1 MPLIQRNSKFSEIN
15 RWFLMWEILYF
26 GNRFGK
32 LNKSG
37 SIAMI
42 RKKELSVFIR
52 LSFLVIFL
60 FLISCG
66 TKTVMMTVLR
76 PAEINLKHY
85 PKIALGDFV
94 NPRGRIDQHALD
106 LRDAL
111 TQQLIATKRFEVVDR
126 QTLGKII
133 QEQKLAASGLI
144 DEKSAPTLGKLLGAS
159 ALIFG
164 RITTDRYHQE
174 LVHAPPYKDKKG
186 KSHQRHSWK
195 GKYELS
201 ANIKIVDVQTGKILT
216 AKELSAVAK
225 AETSALDKAPPKIDS
240 NALYRKCVAKIA
252 AQFRRMVAP
261 YQIKVKAQF
270 LVDDKV
276 PETKKAI
283 GLFKAGEWDA
293 GEALL
298 KRAAMK
304 PGLKPELRAKVYYD
318 LGLAQMYLGQH
329 DAAIENIRHALE
341 LKPDESRYQKV
352 LRTAKEEKAKAE
364 KLKQQL

>member
-1 MPLIQRNSKFSEIN
+1 MKP
-15 RWFLMWEILYF
+15 
-26 GNRFGK
+26 
-32 LNKSG
+32 
-37 SIAMI
+37 
-42 RKKELSVFIR
+42 KKNLSMLFR
-52 LSFLVIFL
+52 LSIFAVFLS
-60 FLISCG
+60 LISCS

-76 PAEINLKHY
+76 PAEINLKSY

-94 NPRGRIDQHALD
+94 NSYGRIDQHALD
-106 LRDAL
+106 MRDAL
-111 TQQLIATKRFEVVDR
+111 TQQLIATKRFDVVDR

-144 DEKSAPTLGKLLGAS
+144 DATSAPALGKLLGAS

-164 RITTDRYHQE
+164 RITTDRYHQD
-174 LVHAPPYKDKKG
+174 LVHSPPYKDKKG

-201 ANIKIVDVQTGKILT
+201 VNIKIVNVQTGKILT
-216 AKELSAVAK
+216 AKELTAVER

-240 NALYRKCVAKIA
+240 NALYKKCLSHIA
-252 AQFRRMVAP
+252 MQFRRMIAP

-276 PETKKAI
+276 PETKKAVS
-283 GLFKAGEWDA
+283 LFKAGEWDS
-293 GEALL
+293 GKALL
-298 KRAAMK
+298 KKASEK
-304 PGLKPELRAKVYYD
+304 PFLKPEFRAKVFYD

-329 DAAIENIRHALE
+329 DASIENIRHALE
-341 LKPDESRYQKV
+341 LKPDEKRYQKA
-352 LRTAKEEKAKAE
+352 LRMAKEEKAKAQ

>member
-1 MPLIQRNSKFSEIN
+1 MDTKNFRMLPIV
-15 RWFLMWEILYF
+15 FLLM
-26 GNRFGK
+26 
-32 LNKSG
+32 
-37 SIAMI
+37 AAA
-42 RKKELSVFIR
+42 
-52 LSFLVIFL
+52 L
-60 FLISCG
+60 FLNSCS
-66 TKTVMMTVLR
+66 TKTVMMTVMR
-76 PAEINLKHY
+76 PAEINLKSY

-94 NPRGRIDQHALD
+94 NARGYIDQHALD

-111 TQQLIATKRFEVVDR
+111 TRELIASKRFEVVDR

-144 DEKSAPTLGKLLGAS
+144 DEKSAPALGKLLGAS

-164 RITTDRYHQE
+164 RITTDHYHQD
-174 LVHAPPYKDKKG
+174 LVHYPPYKDKKG

-195 GKYELS
+195 GKYELT

-216 AKELSAVAK
+216 IKELSATEK
-225 AETSALDKAPPKIDS
+225 AETSALDKAPPKIDR
-240 NALYRKCVAKIA
+240 NALYRKCLAKIA
-252 AQFRRMVAP
+252 RQFRHMVAP

-276 PETKKAI
+276 PETGKAVS
-283 GLFKAGEWDA
+283 LFKAGDWDS

-298 KRAAMK
+298 KKAIME
-304 PGLKPELRAKVYYD
+304 PTLKPELRAKVFYD

-329 DAAIENIRHALE
+329 NASIENIRHALQ
-341 LKPDESRYQKV
+341 LKPDEKRYQKA